1 MELQVFLT
9 PSSCCQTAEGREP
22 YKLGLLQALAVMSIK
37 NSVLK
42 NCKTFVDITAGFDT
56 NHVMQL

>member
-1 MELQVFLT
+1 MTLLV
-9 PSSCCQTAEGREP
+9 PSCQTAKGREP

-42 NCKTFVDITAGFDT
+42 NRKTFVDITAEFDT